1 MANEKKTSRKK
12 FRVAVSG
19 STVDGRE
26 ISPVHLREAAEN
38 FNPDVYAARVNVEH
52 YLSPCPSSEFSA
64 MGDVTAL
71 STEDITEG
79 PLAGRTALYAEIE
92 PTERMK
98 QLVADGKKI
107 YSSIELHPQFSVN
120 GRAYLVGLAMT
131 DTPASLGTERLKFT
145 AQQRQAVM
153 TFNSVQGEA
162 PLISEAIESE
172 IIEMAEQRQEEGTQW
187 FNRVMGIIGRG
198 RKADARISAGAFW
211 PDIVLRELRLAVRLP
226 GRVTTSRLLHTATG
240 AVAHV
245 TRELEAW
252 QQEQQAAGHQTLAD
266 VPAPVINGESVNL
279 WHWRNAV
286 YTATR
291 ALILERYRDA
301 DTTDKGDRRA
311 DALDIQTSDLWR
323 DVSWAI
329 SDILRRPRIFAELC

>member
-162 PLISEAIESE
+162 PLIHA
-172 IIEMAEQRQEEGTQW
+172 
-187 FNRVMGIIGRG
+187 
-198 RKADARISAGAFW
+198 
-211 PDIVLRELRLAVRLP
+211 
-226 GRVTTSRLLHTATG
+226 
-240 AVAHV
+240 
-245 TRELEAW
+245 
-252 QQEQQAAGHQTLAD
+252 
-266 VPAPVINGESVNL
+266 VNL
-279 WHWRNAV
+279 PDTINQRPGASCICLRGQQRKRHF
-286 YTATR
+286 ATCNFR
-291 ALILERYRDA
+291 IKHARKHDA
-301 DTTDKGDRRA
+301 IITCT
-311 DALDIQTSDLWR
+311 
-323 DVSWAI
+323 
-329 SDILRRPRIFAELC
+329 DILPAC